1 MTISI
6 IIPTLNEEQAI
17 GGQLESL
24 AGLGA
29 DEVIVS
35 DGGSRDRTVE
45 IASTR
50 ARVVTGPAS
59 RGTQLNTGAAV
70 AGGDVL
76 LFLHADVRL
85 TSSALDVVREA
96 LADPAVIGGNFD
108 IHYAGKDMRAAAFT
122 HINRL
127 RRRFGVFYG
136 DSAIFCRH
144 RTFQEL
150 GGYKPW
156 PLLED
161 YEFARRLRRHGR
173 LALLDEPVFVSDRR
187 WRNGGLL
194 HALSAWFFIQALY
207 LAGVSPYR
215 LARLYRHVR

>member
-6 IIPTLNEEQAI
+6 IIPTLNEEQTIA
-17 GGQLESL
+17 GQLAALS
-24 AGLGA
+24 GLGA

-45 IASTR
+45 IASAC
-50 ARVVTGPAS
+50 ARVLTGPAS
-59 RGTQLNTGAAV
+59 RGMQLNAGAAV
-70 AGGDVL
+70 ARGDVL

-85 TSSALDVVREA
+85 GRSALAALREA
-96 LADPAVIGGNFD
+96 MSDPAVIGGNFD
-108 IHYAGKDMRAAAFT
+108 IRYTGEDVRAAAFT

-127 RRRFGVFYG
+127 RRRCGVFYG
-136 DSAIFCRH
+136 DSAIFCRNRIFH
-144 RTFQEL
+144 EL
-150 GGYKPW
+150 GGYEPW

-161 YEFARRLRRHGR
+161 YEFARRLRLNGR

-194 HALSAWFFIQALY
+194 PALLSWFFIQTLY